1 MWESRNVKFEE
12 IGKATVSQ
20 THQEC
25 PLKNVSRC
33 IVFCS
38 FHDVVAVL
46 RCSIRIEERVS
57 RPRCYGARRRRERRG
72 NKADRTKKTRGGY
85 LGVKRKK
92 NNRSP
97 ISRSVPETC
106 PKIPADIKNFC
117 GRNERERENNDTD
130 KRWNHVTD
138 WFWKIGNVCAS
149 YTV

>member
-1 MWESRNVKFEE
+1 MKFEE
-12 IGKATVSQ
+12 IGKATVAQ

-46 RCSIRIEERVS
+46 RCSIRIEERVLV
-57 RPRCYGARRRRERRG
+57 RAATAQEEDGRGEAIKRTEPR
-72 NKADRTKKTRGGY
+72 KLGGY

-130 KRWNHVTD
+130 KR
-138 WFWKIGNVCAS
+138 
-149 YTV
+149 